1 MNKFTIIVL
10 LSCYFVPNILISQNI
25 ELGSKIDTLESDSY
39 IILPN
44 NCLTKHITLKE
55 NGIKYNLGL
64 SNDNTIVFI
73 STNDSTFSI
82 NDIKIGDCIS
92 SFCDI
97 NKIDFR
103 IDNKNF
109 TPGWG
114 YYIPINNEWFV
125 ALDFKEKPDKNSKVQ
140 FFFKYSFDCNFENNL
155 TTVE

>member
-1 MNKFTIIVL
+1 M
-10 LSCYFVPNILISQNI
+10 
-25 ELGSKIDTLESDSY
+25 
-39 IILPN
+39 
-44 NCLTKHITLKE
+44 
-55 NGIKYNLGL
+55 

-97 NKIDFR
+97 NKIDFQ

-140 FFFKYSFDCNFENNL
+140 FFFKYSFDCNFENNI